1 MSQLT
6 VNAEID
12 LQDGIDLY
20 TNTMA
25 SSLTMLS
32 QKGFAPPTPPIYQT
46 STGQMYYRG
55 ELPTDLT
62 ALTDDQL
69 GTYMGLLSE
78 WNGYV
83 QFQLAE
89 ADSQL
94 SAAKA
99 QLALV
104 EAKLR
109 ISYKYDEEG
118 KKRSNPERDDC
129 VGSDRRYVDAN
140 KNTLYWETI
149 WRYTKAIAFRAEQA
163 FSAVSR
169 RITQRGQ
176 EVDRDRRTG
185 NVTGHTNVPTGPL
198 FGHGP
203 KRP

>member
-1 MSQLT
+1 MSAL
-6 VNAEID
+6 VVKAEID

-25 SSLTMLS
+25 SSLTTLG
-32 QKGFAPPTPPIYQT
+32 QKGFVPPPLPMYNTQ
-46 STGQMYYRG
+46 TGQMYYRG
-55 ELPTDLT
+55 ELPADLT
-62 ALTDDQL
+62 LLSDDQL

-99 QLALV
+99 QIALV

-109 ISYKYDEEG
+109 IAYKYDEEG

-140 KNTLYWETI
+140 KNVLYWETI

-185 NVTGHTNVPTGPL
+185 NVTGHTNIPNGPL
-198 FGHGP
+198 FGP